1 MRLVRLGGNL
11 RNSLGN
17 FSLHSSSVAH
27 SKATGNY
34 GRYYM
39 FILSCQPHLSNITMR
54 KQVLLCYL
62 VQWWMVL
69 YKKAA
74 VFTLSTDELE
84 THDYQPLVH
93 VPGSHQDRTQVSWI
107 GARPIRSRLVGGIR
121 MCWGSRMVIACLL
134 SI

>member
-1 MRLVRLGGNL
+1 
-11 RNSLGN
+11 
-17 FSLHSSSVAH
+17 
-27 SKATGNY
+27 
-34 GRYYM
+34 
-39 FILSCQPHLSNITMR
+39 MR

-84 THDYQPLVH
+84 THDSQPLVH
-93 VPGSHQDRTQVSWI
+93 VPGSHQDTYAGVLDRCETHQITI
-107 GARPIRSRLVGGIR
+107 GGRYPD
-121 MCWGSRMVIACLL
+121 CWGSRMVIACLL